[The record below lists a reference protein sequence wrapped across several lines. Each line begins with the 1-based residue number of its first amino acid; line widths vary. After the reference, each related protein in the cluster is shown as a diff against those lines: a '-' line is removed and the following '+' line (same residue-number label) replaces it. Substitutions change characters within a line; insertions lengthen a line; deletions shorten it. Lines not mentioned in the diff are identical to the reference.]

1 MRESNNANRQDGTRI
16 FRSEFSFSR
25 PHEASEKGKMQ
36 FTNFRNDQEEI
47 MIREERR
54 SVTYLICSFAFF
66 FFFSLFLLFCV
77 FGDCLCFVFCSDLKS
92 VLPFYLFFDGAGGG
106 SALETPRK
114 KNK

>member
-47 MIREERR
+47 MIREERQ

-66 FFFSLFLLFCV
+66 FFFLSSS
-77 FGDCLCFVFCSDLKS
+77 CFVCSGT
-92 VLPFYLFFDGAGGG
+92 VFALF
-106 SALETPRK
+106 SALI
-114 KNK
+114 